1 MRAAVVIFAA
11 AIAARMAL
19 TPVYYL
25 TVDADGDATAQTPVL
40 AGSRENCEAALA
52 ASSPSTRCEAVL
64 GIWHLLE
71 AAGTAV
77 GSLGRSVGD
86 VLRPVEDAQDAA
98 MEAVQDAV
106 QDAAID
112 AVQDA
117 VGGDGDGPLDQIA
130 N

>member
-25 TVDADGDATAQTPVL
+25 TADGDAAAQTPVL

-52 ASSPSTRCEAVL
+52 TFSPSTRCEAVL
-64 GIWHLLE
+64 GIWHLLG

-77 GSLGRSVGD
+77 GSLERSVGD
-86 VLRPVEDAQDAA
+86 ILRPVEDAQDTA
-98 MEAVQDAV
+98 MEAVQDAA

-117 VGGDGDGPLDQIA
+117 VGGDGDGPLDRIA